1 MSESRHTTKSQRANG
16 NFWKVEVR
24 VSGDQHVVMSDI
36 IADINILFNRHSPDC
51 VFQMTEQLCGYQ
63 CIFYIEFK
71 RQVQL
76 MRSRLGIVKKQYSI
90 RLVHILKGEY

>member
-51 VFQMTEQLCGYQ
+51 VF
-63 CIFYIEFK
+63 
-71 RQVQL
+71 
-76 MRSRLGIVKKQYSI
+76 
-90 RLVHILKGEY
+90 